1 MALPTDANVDLLICD
16 SAQHEPSGKINLTG
30 LYPTPEIK
38 IDPNAQLPAH
48 LNLAFVFVLKD
59 GDGDFPISV
68 RIVDPLGKELFSQ
81 ALPNI
86 KKVVGQGYAVS
97 LNLQAIPI
105 LKFGSYAVELG
116 VGDQSFRRTM
126 RVFQ

>member
-1 MALPTDANVDLLICD
+1 MALPTDPNVDLLICD

-48 LNLAFVFVLKD
+48 LNLAFVFILKD

-68 RIVDPLGKELFSQ
+68 RIADPLGKELFSQ

-86 KKVVGQGYAVS
+86 KKVAGQGYAVS

-105 LKFGSYAVELG
+105 QKFGSYAVELG
-116 VGDQSFRRTM
+116 VGDRSFSRTM